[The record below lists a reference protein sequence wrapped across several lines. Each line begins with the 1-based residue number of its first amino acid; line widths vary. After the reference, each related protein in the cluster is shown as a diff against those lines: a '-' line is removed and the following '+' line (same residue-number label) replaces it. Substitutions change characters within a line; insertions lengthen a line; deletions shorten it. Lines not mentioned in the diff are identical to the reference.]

1 MVIPLNIKDGAQDI
15 QSNLDPK
22 DQINN
27 HSFDIE
33 QFTLDGLTKE
43 QTEAVHHMLQE
54 EAQSFSK
61 DDSDIGIAKGLEMDI
76 KLLDQTPVQKNYVAV
91 PRPLFGEVKAYL
103 EDLLRKQ
110 FISPSKSSWSSLV
123 VCVRK
128 KDGSLSS
135 MCGLPWTKY
144 ENNERSPS
152 ITTYPGDA

>member
-1 MVIPLNIKDGAQDI
+1 MPLNIKNGAQDI

-27 HSFDIE
+27 HSFNIE

-61 DDSDIGIAKGLEMDI
+61 NDSDIGIAKGLEIDI
-76 KLLDQTPVQKNYVAV
+76 KVHDHTPVQKNYVAV
-91 PRPLFGEVKAYL
+91 PRPLYGEVKAYL

-110 FISPSKSSWSSLV
+110 FISLSKSLWSSSV
-123 VCVRK
+123 VYVRK
-128 KDGSLSS
+128 KDV
-135 MCGLPWTKY
+135 W
-144 ENNERSPS
+144 
-152 ITTYPGDA
+152 ITVD